1 MANSRIISELK
12 NKVTKMII
20 NDEELIKAIDPP
32 DYTNDDWEEIYM
44 INSVETE
51 KAGYKPVIYR
61 EHQNP
66 NMITET
72 MTFLTI
78 EVDIPENY
86 NTPEFF
92 KYPQLE
98 IWIVSHNKHNRIDNI
113 PGVRDNRND
122 YISILLDEK
131 FNGESA
137 GIGSLKLVSN
147 TAGIYDDK
155 FIYRRLVFQGIDL
168 SDSICES

>member
-12 NKVTKMII
+12 TKVTKMII
-20 NDEELIKAIDPP
+20 NDEELVKAIDPP
-32 DYTNDDWEEIYM
+32 NYQDENWEEIYM
-44 INSVETE
+44 INSAETE
-51 KAGYKPVIYR
+51 EAGYTPVIYR

-66 NMITET
+66 NMITKT

-78 EVDIPENY
+78 EVNIPENY
-86 NTPEFF
+86 NTPEIF

-98 IWIVSHNKHNRIDNI
+98 IWIISHNKHNRIDNI
-113 PGVRDNRND
+113 KGVRDNRND

-137 GIGSLKLVSN
+137 GIGSLKLISN

-155 FIYRRLVFQGIDL
+155 FVYRRLTFTGIDL
-168 SDSICES
+168 SDTICD